1 MAEFDF
7 APWLSRRLEAM
18 QVDAEVYGTYLAG
31 ILAEEDDPDEEKE
44 DAMRAVLS
52 AVVAEEDSL
61 DSICREI
68 LRKWREMEHLSKEKR
83 RLLNGSRDEVQVL
96 ASMIE
101 QQAQLVVA
109 PREVTRE
116 ERQRK
121 EALLAQYATVEEAQ
135 EYPHSR
141 EISTTSPGI
150 QEVSEEPEGAT
161 AAKPA
166 GVTDKSKSL
175 FRNTNAETVAEK
187 QRLQR
192 EQAREDSQRKKEQ
205 DKTQR
210 EKDKVQKQEK
220 KDEKRKK
227 AQKVE
232 RRR

>member
-1 MAEFDF
+1 MAESDF

-18 QVDAEVYGTYLAG
+18 QVEAEVYGSYLAG
-31 ILAEEDDPDEEKE
+31 ILGEEDDSDEEKE
-44 DAMRAVLS
+44 EAMRAVLS

-68 LRKWREMEHLSKEKR
+68 LRKWREMDHLSKERR

-101 QQAQLVVA
+101 QQAQLVVQ

-121 EALLAQYATVEEAQ
+121 EALLAQYATVEEA
-135 EYPHSR
+135 ED
-141 EISTTSPGI
+141 E
-150 QEVSEEPEGAT
+150 ESEETEGAT

>member
-135 EYPHSR
+135 DE
-141 EISTTSPGI
+141 E
-150 QEVSEEPEGAT
+150 SEEPEGAT